1 MQPTPVLRP
10 PRPPHPTLSP
20 VVAVGAV
27 VLTAVPLVASR
38 WFVEWLDDFRLP
50 TPLHVAIAVAFTY
63 GPALVWWWV
72 ASGWLATGHRRHDA
86 GLIVRV
92 ADLWWGPL
100 TWMACFVAQA
110 VVGQIVLTS
119 GVPFESNVD
128 DLGGGGI
135 DAQYVVTIVVLTVVI
150 APIAE
155 EIVFRGL
162 LMRGLLRSMPVGVA
176 IAVQAVLFGAAH
188 VDPARGAGNIG
199 LVMVLSAVGAVLG
212 GAAYMHR
219 RLAPAMIAHAIL
231 NAIAVS
237 LALWGPDLE
246 WTYSL
251 IR

>member
-10 PRPPHPTLSP
+10 PRPPHPTLPP

-27 VLTAVPLVASR
+27 ALTATPLITSG
-38 WFVEWLDDFRLP
+38 WFVGWLDGFRFP
-50 TPLHVAIAVAFTY
+50 VPLHVAVAVAFTY
-63 GPALVWWWV
+63 GPALVWWWA
-72 ASGWLATGHRRHDA
+72 ASGRFGTGHRRHDA

-100 TWMACFVAQA
+100 TWLACFIAQA
-110 VVGQIVLTS
+110 VVGQVVLSS
-119 GVPFESNVD
+119 GIPFESNVD
-128 DLGGGGI
+128 DLSGGG
-135 DAQYVVTIVVLTVVI
+135 AETQFVVTLIVLTVVI
-150 APIAE
+150 APLAE

-162 LMRGLLRSMPVGVA
+162 LMRGLLRVMPVGPAVA
-176 IAVQAVLFGAAH
+176 LQAVLFGLAH

-199 LVMVLSAVGAVLG
+199 LVILLSSVGAVLG

-237 LALWGPDLE
+237 VALWGPELE
-246 WTYSL
+246 WSL
-251 IR
+251 AIVR